1 MRKSTRK
8 LVTIVSGLI
17 LTLSTSFAAFADTA
31 TVGNENTTT
40 DKKITENNVYFYVF
54 SPLEKDEETKKI
66 VIENPH
72 LDSAVTVWTE
82 RNEKMTGSIAYEES
96 QYREYDIENS
106 FNILQKKAGYIDTD
120 DVNAVLTDLPADEI
134 IEEAIEAMWPS
145 YDYDATKYG
154 IKWIIVKYAH
164 NTWHVD
170 GVIVPL
176 SELEEPT
183 TEEDTTEATTEEQT
197 TEAVTEEET
206 TTETATEKDT
216 TEQQTTEAATEKD
229 TTEQQTTEAVTEE
242 ETTTV
247 GGVDIDDEDTPL
259 SDGKDNNTEATK
271 NPTVGGVDIIDEDIP
286 LSDGKDINTEAAKNP
301 TAGGVDIIDENIP
314 LSDGAPQTGDNTV
327 VWVFTLVAVLTAGMI
342 FAVNTKKKD
351 EE

>member
-31 TVGNENTTT
+31 TAGNENTTK
-40 DKKITENNVYFYVF
+40 DKIITENNVYFYVL
-54 SPLEKDEETKKI
+54 SPLDKDEETKKI

-82 RNEKMTGSIAYEES
+82 RNENMTGSIAYEES

-120 DVNAVLTDLPADEI
+120 DVNTVLTDVPADEI

-183 TEEDTTEATTEEQT
+183 TEEDTTEA
-197 TEAVTEEET
+197 VTEEET
-206 TTETATEKDT
+206 T

-229 TTEQQTTEAVTEE
+229 TTEQQSTEAVTEE

-247 GGVDIDDEDTPL
+247 GGVDIIDEDTPL
-259 SDGKDNNTEATK
+259 SDGKNNNTEATK
-271 NPTVGGVDIIDEDIP
+271 NPTVGGVDIKDEDIP

-327 VWVFTLVAVLTAGMI
+327 VWVFALVAVLTAGMI